1 MIDRRRP
8 EGASGSAPEIVT
20 LAEATRV
27 WARVGLESFGGPAA
41 QIAVMHRVVV
51 EERRWL
57 SEERFLHALNYCM
70 LLPGPEAQQLAIY
83 AGWLLHGFR
92 GGLIAGWLF
101 VLPGA
106 LVMLLLSAVYAVYQ
120 DVTVI
125 AGLFFGLRAA
135 VLAVVFEAV
144 VRIGRRVLG
153 RRHAIWISAGAFT
166 AIFFL
171 GLPFPVVVL
180 GAALAGSVLWS
191 ATAGPARLEEVPSDR
206 RDVGLGR
213 AFRVG
218 ATWGGL
224 WLLPVGA
231 LTVLA
236 GPSSVW
242 SQLSR
247 FFSLAAVLTFG
258 GAYAVLSFVAQRAVE
273 VYGWLE
279 PGEMLAGLGMAET
292 TPGPLILVLEFVGF
306 QAAYRDPGTMSPV
319 LAGTLGAL
327 LVIWVTFA
335 PCFLW
340 IFLGAPYA
348 ERLRG
353 VRALDAALTGVTAGV
368 VGVILNLAVWLTI
381 HTLFLA
387 VDDRYRAGIRL
398 LVPDLATFQPA
409 ALVIALAA
417 SIAVFRW
424 HAGTLKVL
432 GAAVVAGIVVRL
444 GGLG

>member
-1 MIDRRRP
+1 MVTAGTD
-8 EGASGSAPEIVT
+8 VT
-20 LAEATRV
+20 LGEATRV
-27 WARVGLESFGGPAA
+27 WARVGIESFGGPAA

-57 SEERFLHALNYCM
+57 TEEQFLHALNYCM

-83 AGWLLHGFR
+83 SGWLLHGYR

-106 LVMLLLSAVYAVYQ
+106 LVMLALSAVYAVWG
-120 DVTVI
+120 DITVI
-125 AGLFFGLRAA
+125 AGMFFGLRAA
-135 VLAVVFEAV
+135 VLAIVFEAV

-153 RRHAIWISAGAFT
+153 RRGAVWVAAAAFG

-171 GLPFPVVVL
+171 TLPFPLVVL
-180 GAALAGSVLWS
+180 GAALAGYALWHE
-191 ATAGPARLEEVPSDR
+191 TAPGAVGAARTAEAPARPDDSPDLGPAH
-206 RDVGLGR
+206 
-213 AFRVG
+213 AFRVT
-218 ATWGGL
+218 ALWGGL
-224 WLLPVGA
+224 WLAPVGA
-231 LTVLA
+231 ITLLA

-242 SQLSR
+242 SELAR
-247 FFSLAAVLTFG
+247 FFSFAAVLTFG
-258 GAYAVLSFVAQRAVE
+258 GAYAVLSYVAQRAVE

-306 QAAYRDPGTMSPV
+306 QAAYRDPGTMTPV

-327 LVIWVTFA
+327 LVVWVTFA

-353 VRALDAALTGVTAGV
+353 VRALDSALTGVTAGV
-368 VGVILNLAVWLTI
+368 VGVILNLGVWLTV
-381 HTLFLA
+381 HTLFGAIEEQRHLG
-387 VDDRYRAGIRL
+387 VRL
-398 LVPDLATFQPA
+398 LVPDLATFDVA
-409 ALVIALAA
+409 AFVIALGAGV
-417 SIAVFRW
+417 AVFRW
-424 HAGTLKVL
+424 HIGALKVL
-432 GAAVVAGIVVRL
+432 GGAVAAGIALRL
-444 GGLG
+444 AGLG